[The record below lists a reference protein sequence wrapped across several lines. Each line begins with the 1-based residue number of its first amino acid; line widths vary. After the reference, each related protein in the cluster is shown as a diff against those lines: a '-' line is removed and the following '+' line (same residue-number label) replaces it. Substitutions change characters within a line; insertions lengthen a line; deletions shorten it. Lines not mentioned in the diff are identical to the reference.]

1 MPTTR
6 RGFLGSAIGGS
17 LLSWGGLR
25 ILAGQQPAAPDLNP
39 DIHRQDQ
46 FIYGSAF
53 YRPPNPPPEQRRE
66 MLRAIAHE
74 YHFNIIRI
82 YLAWVYCNPKPEQF
96 DFAELG
102 EVMGYCDELGIRVL
116 MGVIT
121 EEAPYWLEQAHPET
135 RFVDAKGRAQRL
147 ADSPN
152 NVSGGWPGLC
162 LDWPVVRD
170 AASRFIQEMAKVV
183 AAHPSMY
190 AYDCWNEPHIEPA
203 WRRNI
208 WATPQDLLFCY
219 CDKTIADFQDWLRA
233 RYSTLESLNHAWV
246 RRYPNWR
253 AIDPPRAMGT
263 YLDWIDW
270 RRFIIE
276 RSTAEMNF
284 RVGAVRSSDARHF
297 TESHAGTVVPVD
309 PMAVSGVNPWRLAEP
324 VQIWGLSMFPR
335 SFTYPVSLGVA
346 KVDIT
351 RSCAAGKEF
360 WMTELQGGHGN
371 GG

>member
-96 DFAELG
+96 DFAELE

-152 NVSGGWPGLC
+152 
-162 LDWPVVRD
+162 
-170 AASRFIQEMAKVV
+170 
-183 AAHPSMY
+183 
-190 AYDCWNEPHIEPA
+190 
-203 WRRNI
+203 
-208 WATPQDLLFCY
+208 
-219 CDKTIADFQDWLRA
+219 
-233 RYSTLESLNHAWV
+233 
-246 RRYPNWR
+246 
-253 AIDPPRAMGT
+253 
-263 YLDWIDW
+263 
-270 RRFIIE
+270 
-276 RSTAEMNF
+276 
-284 RVGAVRSSDARHF
+284 
-297 TESHAGTVVPVD
+297 
-309 PMAVSGVNPWRLAEP
+309 
-324 VQIWGLSMFPR
+324 
-335 SFTYPVSLGVA
+335 
-346 KVDIT
+346 
-351 RSCAAGKEF
+351 
-360 WMTELQGGHGN
+360 
-371 GG
+371 